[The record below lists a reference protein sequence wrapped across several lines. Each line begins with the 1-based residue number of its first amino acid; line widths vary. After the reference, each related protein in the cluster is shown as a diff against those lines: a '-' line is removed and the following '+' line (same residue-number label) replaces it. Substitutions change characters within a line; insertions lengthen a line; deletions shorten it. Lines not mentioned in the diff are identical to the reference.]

1 MQRADNMITLY
12 NALYDSAAG
21 YDRYKRAA
29 LSGVTW
35 FSRVKTTVSGDGG
48 LLAANEFTVRIPGE
62 LCSGY
67 VEPRAYTGAVDTWT
81 LQTGDIIIKGEAL
94 EENPRPA
101 DLKKAYRDIM
111 TVIGVTDSR
120 LGRGGHLK
128 VVGK

>member
-1 MQRADNMITLY
+1 MQRSDNTITLY
-12 NALYDSAAG
+12 NAVYDSVAG
-21 YDRYKRAA
+21 YDHYKGTV
-29 LSGVTW
+29 LSGVAW

-48 LLAANEFTVRIPGE
+48 LLAANEFTVRIPDE
-62 LCSGY
+62 LCGGY
-67 VEPRAYTGAVDTWT
+67 VETKAYTGAVDTWT

-111 TVIGVTDSR
+111 TVIGVTDNRS
-120 LGRGGHLK
+120 GSGGHLK